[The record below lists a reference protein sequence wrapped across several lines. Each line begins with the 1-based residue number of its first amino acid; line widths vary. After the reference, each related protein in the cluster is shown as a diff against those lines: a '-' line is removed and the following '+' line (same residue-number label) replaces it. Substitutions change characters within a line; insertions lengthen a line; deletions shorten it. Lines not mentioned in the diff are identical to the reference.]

1 MATWRVLQHWIN
13 SLPPESCA
21 LVSSSED
28 LTDGRVFSDII
39 ATIEGRVIPKFKSAV
54 SGLPRLR
61 LVICHLVRG
70 ALHDCLST
78 LASRIM
84 LLSLLN
90 RARRMA
96 TVGCRTNFQAGMQLT
111 CYTKGMWTLVWDFC
125 NS

>member
-21 LVSSSED
+21 LVSSPED

-70 ALHDCLST
+70 ALHDYLST